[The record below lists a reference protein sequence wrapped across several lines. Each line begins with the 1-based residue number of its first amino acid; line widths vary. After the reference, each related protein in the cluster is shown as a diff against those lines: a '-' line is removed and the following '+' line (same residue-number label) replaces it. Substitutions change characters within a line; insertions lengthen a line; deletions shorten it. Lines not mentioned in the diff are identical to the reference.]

1 MKYYI
6 YEWTTNTKVVG
17 CVSWGQ
23 LELDE
28 SKVMTSF
35 LASMKYI
42 DKNPNLKM
50 SFYKRA
56 KITDVMRCFNIGLV
70 NNAIISE
77 RDKSILEKFNLQS
90 CQFFKIDIL
99 NSKTNKNYFVLHF
112 YNNPFS
118 YAIEIDFEKSTFFE
132 SDLVETL
139 SEENRIFHTVIDY
152 NDYLRQEKVLK
163 ANMLSLLIDKI
174 VFKKTVSP
182 QLDMFTL
189 FPKDDKIYVSENLKN
204 ELVNAGISG
213 LEEFVVAS
221 NVC

>member
-17 CVSWGQ
+17 YVSWGQ

-28 SKVMTSF
+28 SKVMTSV
-35 LASMKYI
+35 LKSMKYI
-42 DKNPNLKM
+42 DKNPHLKM

-77 RDKSILEKFNLQS
+77 RHKRLLENFNLQS
-90 CQFFKIDIL
+90 CQFFEIDIL
-99 NSKTNKNYFVLHF
+99 NSKTNENYYVLHF

-118 YAIEIDFEKSTFFE
+118 YAIDFEKSTFFE

-152 NDYLRQEKVLK
+152 NDYVRQDNILK
-163 ANMLSLLIDKI
+163 PSMLSLQIDNI
-174 VFKKTVSP
+174 VLKGTVFP

-189 FPKDDKIYVSENLKN
+189 YPDDDKIYVSENLKN

-213 LEEFVVAS
+213 LDDLVRAT
-221 NVC
+221 NVY

>member
-17 CVSWGQ
+17 YVSWGQ

-77 RDKSILEKFNLQS
+77 RHKSILEKFNLQS

-112 YNNPFS
+112 YNNPIS
-118 YAIEIDFEKSTFFE
+118 YAIDFEKSTFFE

-174 VFKKTVSP
+174 VLKKTVSP

>member
-17 CVSWGQ
+17 YVSWGQ

-35 LASMKYI
+35 LESMKYI

-77 RDKSILEKFNLQS
+77 RHKRLLENFNLQS
-90 CQFFKIDIL
+90 CQFFEIDIL
-99 NSKTNKNYFVLHF
+99 NSKTNENYYVLHF

-118 YAIEIDFEKSTFFE
+118 YAIDFEKSTFFE
-132 SDLVETL
+132 SNLLETPL
-139 SEENRIFHTVIDY
+139 YENKIFHAVIDY
-152 NDYLRQEKVLK
+152 NDYVRQDNILK
-163 ANMLSLLIDKI
+163 PSMLSLQIDNI
-174 VFKKTVSP
+174 VLKGTVFP

-189 FPKDDKIYVSENLKN
+189 YPDDDKIYVSENLKN

-213 LEEFVVAS
+213 LDDLVRAT
-221 NVC
+221 NVY